1 MDREKMSGEIARL
14 CGWDNALFGYTIHT
28 ATNKVEYY
36 VDSFIGGKRELNTFA
51 DYATARAFFDNLK
64 AR

>member
-1 MDREKMSGEIARL
+1 MDSKKISGEISRI
-14 CGWDNALFGYTIHT
+14 CGQDNALFGYTIYT

-36 VDSFIGGKRELNTFA
+36 VDSFINKKRELNIFA
-51 DYATARAFFDNLK
+51 DYATAQAFFDNLK